1 MSCNRRNDS
10 AGMPV
15 DEILKSKASRLFL
28 MWLLAWIV
36 GVLFVVAYVHVI
48 AFCVFMT
55 LPGAKFKQRPSFD
68 WRAFDT
74 VDFPT
79 EDPLDQ

>member
-55 LPGAKFKQRPSFD
+55 LPGAKFKQRPSLD

>member
-1 MSCNRRNDS
+1 MNCSRRNDI

-15 DEILKSKASRLFL
+15 DEILNSKGSRLFL

-36 GVLFVVAYVHVI
+36 GIIFIVAYVHVI

-55 LPGAKFKQRPSFD
+55 LPGATFKQRPSLD

>member
-1 MSCNRRNDS
+1 MNYNQRNDT

-15 DEILKSKASRLFL
+15 DEFLNSKDSRLFL

-36 GVLFVVAYVHVI
+36 GIIFIVAYVHVI

-55 LPGAKFKQRPSFD
+55 LPGATFKQRPSLD
-68 WRAFDT
+68 WCAFDT
-74 VDFPT
+74 VDLPT
-79 EDPLDQ
+79 DDPLDQ